1 MHGVGDPNPGD
12 TLNLFARS
20 LADPHQP
27 LQENDEKVWLCEK
40 SGDANFVQT
49 FPAHQRTL
57 KFDDQ
62 NIELSEVFWG
72 DLSRVRRGWVGVI
85 RGIFQILFGLRYVAY
100 IAADQPGPAA
110 YWLKRL
116 GLISS
121 KILHGPVL
129 AITFFLSMLV
139 VAVCGTQ
146 LLWPES
152 YKTDLWTQVVLIS
165 CCVFALVFA
174 LIGNRITRSR
184 VIERFWFWVN
194 ITTAFVGGLLLLRA
208 YYLDIHFAHVF
219 HECPD
224 HPGLLWYC
232 RTLLVLLGMLW
243 FIEIQVIVAMAI
255 CWFVALGHPRSYRPA
270 LHVAFLLPALAVGIW
285 GQALPLLWVSAK
297 EGVSRVASVP
307 EFSKVFDDALPFL
320 GVQLLMMAIFGVALA
335 AVLARYFYWRKGITK
350 QKFKDGQRAPRL
362 IVNASLQIVLAICTA
377 AGVAMVSAL
386 CVLQLMQE
394 DYTKYWLGM
403 LMVDV
408 NRYAVSVLVPMG
420 GLIVLLVPHLRPGF
434 DMLLDVVNHFYF
446 RSTKV
451 QDALDDDDEFD
462 IAETTFENGALFFSR
477 RDSLHLRMKRI
488 LAYYRDSCSHH
499 PELII
504 ISHSQGTMV
513 AIEVLNDEEVAW
525 LNNSFSSVTLV
536 TMGSPLK
543 HMYQHYFGHCYPKL
557 DQPFWSSLRRRIDR
571 WVNICRVDDFVG
583 VDLDFPDQGEKQQGA
598 SAAIFTPTL
607 YSNHAVGPRG
617 HTSYWSD
624 REVLR
629 ILSRHLFGQDRKRE
643 SHRAA

>member
-1 MHGVGDPNPGD
+1 
-12 TLNLFARS
+12 
-20 LADPHQP
+20 
-27 LQENDEKVWLCEK
+27 
-40 SGDANFVQT
+40 
-49 FPAHQRTL
+49 
-57 KFDDQ
+57 
-62 NIELSEVFWG
+62 
-72 DLSRVRRGWVGVI
+72 
-85 RGIFQILFGLRYVAY
+85 
-100 IAADQPGPAA
+100 
-110 YWLKRL
+110 
-116 GLISS
+116 
-121 KILHGPVL
+121 
-129 AITFFLSMLV
+129 
-139 VAVCGTQ
+139 
-146 LLWPES
+146 
-152 YKTDLWTQVVLIS
+152 
-165 CCVFALVFA
+165 
-174 LIGNRITRSR
+174 
-184 VIERFWFWVN
+184 
-194 ITTAFVGGLLLLRA
+194 
-208 YYLDIHFAHVF
+208 
-219 HECPD
+219 
-224 HPGLLWYC
+224 
-232 RTLLVLLGMLW
+232 
-243 FIEIQVIVAMAI
+243 
-255 CWFVALGHPRSYRPA
+255 
-270 LHVAFLLPALAVGIW
+270 
-285 GQALPLLWVSAK
+285 
-297 EGVSRVASVP
+297 
-307 EFSKVFDDALPFL
+307 
-320 GVQLLMMAIFGVALA
+320 
-335 AVLARYFYWRKGITK
+335 
-350 QKFKDGQRAPRL
+350 
-362 IVNASLQIVLAICTA
+362 
-377 AGVAMVSAL
+377 
-386 CVLQLMQE
+386 MQE

-420 GLIVLLVPHLRPGF
+420 GLIVLLIPHLRPGF

-451 QDALDDDDEFD
+451 QDALYDDDEFD

-488 LAYYRDSCSHH
+488 LSYYRDSCSHH
-499 PELII
+499 PELIV

-583 VDLDFPDQGEKQQGA
+583 VDLDFPDQGAEQQGA